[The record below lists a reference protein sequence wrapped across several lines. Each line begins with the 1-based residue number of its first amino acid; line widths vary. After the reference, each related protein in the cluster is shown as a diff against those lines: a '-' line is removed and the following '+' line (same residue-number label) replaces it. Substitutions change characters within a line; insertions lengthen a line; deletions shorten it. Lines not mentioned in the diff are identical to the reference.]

1 MFDHEEAEM
10 KRNSLYE
17 SALTQGEFLPE
28 VVAYYYKQWDNYNMP
43 FHAHNQVEIMYV
55 IEGHGCVEIEGE
67 SLSMKKGEFI
77 IIDAEVPHRLLVEK
91 GSPCRMLNIEFRFHE
106 RKGFFPS
113 MKDFAEEDQAFA
125 RLLKMNAPYILLKDP
140 NEVYFILKNL
150 VLEMDERGKENL
162 LMVHLL
168 LSQLLIRIARLAVD
182 SRANEPQQQANVYV
196 KKVITYLHENYDCDI
211 QMKDIA
217 ADVNLHP
224 GYLHRIFKNHT
235 SLTVMEYLTSVRME
249 KAKMLLSETEIP
261 LIEISDYIGINSRQY
276 FSSLFKKYTHQ
287 TPVEYRK
294 AAMQKK
300 EFASWERV

>member
-1 MFDHEEAEM
+1 M
-10 KRNSLYE
+10 KSSSLYE
-17 SALTQGEFLPE
+17 SALTRGEFLPE
-28 VVAYYYKQWDNYNMP
+28 VVAYYYKQWDHYSMP

-55 IEGHGCVEIEGE
+55 IEGQCCIETEGE
-67 SLSMKKGEFI
+67 SLFLKKGDFI
-77 IIDAEVPHRLLVEK
+77 IIDAEVPHRLSVEK
-91 GSPCRMLNIEFRFHE
+91 SSPCRMLNIEFRFHE

-113 MKDFAEEDQAFA
+113 IKDFAKEDQAFA
-125 RLLKMNAPYILLKDP
+125 CLLKMNSPYILLKDT
-140 NEVYFILKNL
+140 NEVYFVLKSL

-168 LSQLLIRIARLAVD
+168 LSQLLIQIGRLAVEA
-182 SRANEPQQQANVYV
+182 RAIEPKQQSNMYV
-196 KKVITYLHENYDCDI
+196 KKVITYLHENYDCEI

-224 GYLHRIFKNHT
+224 GYLHRIFKIAT
-235 SLTVMEYLTSVRME
+235 GLTVMEYLTSVRME
-249 KAKMLLSETEIP
+249 KAKMLLAETEIP

-276 FSSLFKKYTHQ
+276 FSSLFKKYTQQ

-294 AAMQKK
+294 AAMHKK

>member
-1 MFDHEEAEM
+1 M
-10 KRNSLYE
+10 KTSSLYE
-17 SALTQGEFLPE
+17 SALTRGEYLPE
-28 VVAYYYKQWDNYNMP
+28 VVAYYFKQWDNYSMP

-55 IEGHGCVEIEGE
+55 IEGHCCVETEGE
-67 SLSMKKGEFI
+67 SLFIKKGDFI
-77 IIDAEVPHRLLVEK
+77 IIDAEVPHRLLVEN
-91 GSPCRMLNIEFRFHE
+91 GSPCRMLNIEFRFQE

-113 MKDFAEEDQAFA
+113 IKDFAEEDQAFA
-125 RLLKMNAPYILLKDP
+125 HLLKMNTPYILLKDP
-140 NEVYFILKNL
+140 NEVYFVLKNL

-168 LSQLLIRIARLAVD
+168 LSQLLIRIGRLAVEAK
-182 SRANEPQQQANVYV
+182 ANEPQQQSNIYI
-196 KKVITYLHENYDCDI
+196 KKVIAYLHENYDCEI

-217 ADVNLHP
+217 ADVNLHQ

-235 SLTVMEYLTSVRME
+235 GLTVMEYLTSVRME
-249 KAKMLLSETEIP
+249 KAKMLLAQTEIP

-276 FSSLFKKYTHQ
+276 FSSLFKKYTLQ

-294 AAMQKK
+294 AAMRRK